1 MLKGRH
7 ARVIIAAVLAGVL
20 SLGCSGG
27 CEERVQRFDV
37 VSTDPLYEYYVGLA
51 GRLRADGWTCTSES
65 IREGGVLIGSAY
77 TCTICD

>member
-1 MLKGRH
+1 MRRVVGWRH
-7 ARVIIAAVLAGVL
+7 TLVIVAAVLAGCA
-20 SLGCSGG
+20 SD

-51 GRLRADGWTCTSES
+51 GRLRADGWTCTSTS
-65 IREGGVLIGSAY
+65 IREDGVLIGSAY